1 MPVTTRQQTKK
12 QEMPIPTTGQMKR
25 NNTNNTSIDFE
36 DASKEWRKNKIK
48 HENCCF
54 TYTRN
59 HK

>member
-54 TYTRN
+54 TYHRN